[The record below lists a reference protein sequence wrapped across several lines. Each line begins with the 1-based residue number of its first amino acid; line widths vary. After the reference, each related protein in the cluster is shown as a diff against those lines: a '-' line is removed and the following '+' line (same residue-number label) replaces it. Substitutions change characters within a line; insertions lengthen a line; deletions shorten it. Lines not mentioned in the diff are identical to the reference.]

1 MKPIPTDLLK
11 RYLAGDFRLPAG
23 AIPLVEIH
31 DGWVICQTAHGYW
44 IRFSPL
50 AGDPVSLPN
59 SIQKQV
65 IVCLIE
71 AFGGMKAMAKR
82 LNVSTRT
89 IEAWR
94 SGRATLPLKAA
105 DDIAHLLP

>member
-1 MKPIPTDLLK
+1 MKPIPTDLLA

-23 AIPLVEIH
+23 AIPLVTTH
-31 DGWVICQTAHGYW
+31 DDWVICQTAHGYW

-50 AGDPVSLPN
+50 AGEPVKLPR
-59 SIQKQV
+59 SAQKQ
-65 IVCLIE
+65 ILVCLIE
-71 AFGGMKAMAKR
+71 AFGGMQAMADR

-94 SGRATLPLKAA
+94 STRATLPLKVA